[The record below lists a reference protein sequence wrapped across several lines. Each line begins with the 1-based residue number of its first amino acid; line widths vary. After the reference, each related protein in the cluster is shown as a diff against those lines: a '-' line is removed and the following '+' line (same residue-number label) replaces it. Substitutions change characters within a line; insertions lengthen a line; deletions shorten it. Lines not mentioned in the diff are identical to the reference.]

1 MEKNLKNNMIKR
13 ILDYFKNGEKAVH
26 SITGAAVIIAVM
38 GLASRLLGLV
48 RDRILASRF
57 GAGDELDIY
66 YAAFKIPDLVFNLLI
81 LGALSA
87 AFVPVF
93 TSLVSRDGK
102 KEAWEMVNKVLTLMI
117 IVLIFVTAI
126 LFFLTP
132 WLTSL
137 ITFGFSSEKQSLVSA
152 LTRIMLFSPILMG
165 VSGLFGGIL
174 NSFKKFFFY
183 SLAPIFYNVGIIIGV
198 LFFTGHFGVQ
208 GLAWGVVLGAFLHLI
223 VQLPETLRCGMKF
236 KINFDFK
243 DKNLYRIVQLMVPR
257 TMGLAVAQINLLVV
271 TILASTLRAG
281 SLSVF
286 NLANNIQ
293 SVPLGLFGISFAT
306 AAFPTLSA
314 CWAQNKKDD
323 FVENFSKTFRS
334 IMFFAIPFSVI
345 FIVLRAQ
352 IVRVVL
358 GAGKFDWEDTIM
370 TFQSLGIFSL
380 SLFAQSLIPLLAR
393 AFFSIHNTKTPFL
406 VGLFSGAT
414 NLVLA
419 LFLIEKYQTLG
430 LVFAFTFSSI
440 LNMLLL
446 LVLLRK
452 KVGNLDEQ
460 TIIKSTWKIIFVS
473 LVMAIFMQITKYGMS
488 YIVNMDTFLGVFS
501 QMATSFFVGIAI
513 FVLIGKLTGIE
524 ELKYFS
530 NGIRK
535 KIFFN
540 TKTVCGESGEEL

>member
-1 MEKNLKNNMIKR
+1 MGKNSKNNMIKR
-13 ILDYFKNGEKAVH
+13 IADCFKNGEKAVH
-26 SITGAAVIIAVM
+26 SITGAAVMIAVM

-48 RDRILASRF
+48 RDRILASKF

-93 TSLVSRDGK
+93 TSLISRDEK

-117 IVLIFVTAI
+117 IVLVTVTAI

-137 ITFGFSSEKQSLVSA
+137 ITFGFNPEKQGAVSV
-152 LTRIMLFSPILMG
+152 LTRVMLFSPILMG
-165 VSGLFGGIL
+165 ISGLFGGVL

-183 SLAPIFYNVGIIIGV
+183 SLAPIFYNIGIIIGV
-198 LFFTGHFGVQ
+198 LFFTGRFGVQ
-208 GLAWGVVLGAFLHLI
+208 GLAWGVVLGAFLHFL
-223 VQLPETLRCGMKF
+223 VQLPETLRCGMRF
-236 KINFDFK
+236 RINFDFK
-243 DKNLYRIVQLMVPR
+243 DKNLRRIVQLMIPR
-257 TMGLAVAQINLLVV
+257 TMGLAVAQVNLLVV

-323 FVENFSKTFRS
+323 FIKNFSKTFRN
-334 IMFFAIPFSVI
+334 IMFFAVPFSVI

-393 AFFSIHNTKTPFL
+393 AFFSIHNTKTPFF

-419 LFLIEKYQTLG
+419 LLLIEKFETLG

-452 KVGNLDEQ
+452 KIGNLDEQ
-460 TIIKSTWKIIFVS
+460 VIIKSTWKIIFAS
-473 LVMAIFMQITKYGMS
+473 LVMAIFMQATKYGMS
-488 YIVNMDTFLGVFS
+488 YVVDMETFFGVFS
-501 QMATSFFVGIAI
+501 QMAISFFVGTAA
-513 FVLIGKLTGIE
+513 FFLTGKLTKIE
-524 ELKYFS
+524 ELEYFS
-530 NGIRK
+530 NGIKK

-540 TKTVCGESGEEL
+540 TKEYL